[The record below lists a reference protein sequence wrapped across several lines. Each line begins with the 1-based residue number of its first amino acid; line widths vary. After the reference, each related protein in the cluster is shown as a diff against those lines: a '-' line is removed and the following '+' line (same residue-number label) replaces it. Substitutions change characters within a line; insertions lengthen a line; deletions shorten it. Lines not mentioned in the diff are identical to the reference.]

1 MPIGFDLVRPLVATS
16 AVVATL
22 LLAACS
28 SGSDGSAA
36 STTSTSRPVT
46 TTQDPTRID
55 PALLAA
61 CRLRTAD
68 LIDETN
74 GSGTHRVPMMS
85 VALRGS
91 QLAALRALADEL
103 TGASAAQVHVPVNQL
118 TRLCVEAG
126 YKFPNGYAD
135 P

>member
-1 MPIGFDLVRPLVATS
+1 MRPRVVTWVAVAALLV
-16 AVVATL
+16 
-22 LLAACS
+22 AACS
-28 SGSDGSAA
+28 SGSEGSTA

-46 TTQDPTRID
+46 TTQDLTRID

-74 GSGTHRVPMMS
+74 GSGVHRVPMMS
-85 VALRGS
+85 VALHGS

-103 TGASAAQVHVPVNQL
+103 AGASAAQVHVPVNEL